1 MTWINPFTG
10 LNLTSIVITNF
21 FGIILMLIL
30 LLSKGWMVR
39 AKRNESTLVLLMIFS
54 IIIGCIFEPL
64 SFILDGR
71 PGLTNHI
78 MLYVINTVVFSLNV
92 IVGPSYVSLIT
103 SHINKTLSPIQ
114 NNVIKILC
122 VLEMGMLI
130 VNVFYPIIFTI
141 DKNNIYQRKFL
152 FWIFVAIE
160 AGMLLYGLIVFII
173 ARGKGKLLRFFPA
186 WQFFIPIVIGMVV
199 QGLMYGV
206 SVLWPS
212 LGIAVC
218 SIVVCL
224 QNENIF
230 LDRLTG
236 VYNRYYL
243 DEIQKGVKS
252 KNKGTFGAMMLDMN
266 GFKNINDN
274 YSHAEGDEAL
284 KNVAKILISVIK
296 SNGTIVRF
304 AGDEFVVVL
313 KTTSL
318 DELNTYKNAIFKAF
332 EDYNATSGKPYKLS
346 VAIGAEIYDF
356 NDGNISDFLND
367 IDTLM
372 YQDKENYY
380 KTHDRR
386 SSR

>member
-39 AKRNESTLVLLMIFS
+39 AKRNDSTLVLLMIFS

-152 FWIFVAIE
+152 FWI
-160 AGMLLYGLIVFII
+160 
-173 ARGKGKLLRFFPA
+173 
-186 WQFFIPIVIGMVV
+186 
-199 QGLMYGV
+199 
-206 SVLWPS
+206 S
-212 LGIAVC
+212 
-218 SIVVCL
+218 
-224 QNENIF
+224 
-230 LDRLTG
+230 
-236 VYNRYYL
+236 
-243 DEIQKGVKS
+243 
-252 KNKGTFGAMMLDMN
+252 
-266 GFKNINDN
+266 
-274 YSHAEGDEAL
+274 
-284 KNVAKILISVIK
+284 
-296 SNGTIVRF
+296 
-304 AGDEFVVVL
+304 
-313 KTTSL
+313 
-318 DELNTYKNAIFKAF
+318 
-332 EDYNATSGKPYKLS
+332 
-346 VAIGAEIYDF
+346 
-356 NDGNISDFLND
+356 
-367 IDTLM
+367 
-372 YQDKENYY
+372 
-380 KTHDRR
+380 
-386 SSR
+386 